1 MICTW
6 KMYSH
11 PQSLRKLKLNLVK
24 ERPNQGQIDGHIL
37 LGHGI
42 SGYVIALDGNYVQKI
57 FPSSG
62 NPFMDEAKEKDRA
75 IEIRIYKR
83 LGDHPR
89 VCKYIQDVKSGIVLE
104 RLGKNLRIYLQ
115 DLLQD
120 GKPVGLHQAIE
131 WSCQTAQGLAY
142 IHSRK
147 ILHTDIGCH
156 NLLLDQHNNLNFVT
170 LLDPRSMAKS
180 QLFAAMSV
188 INRTPMTLHTPLP
201 FVPKYLP

>member
-1 MICTW
+1 
-6 KMYSH
+6 
-11 PQSLRKLKLNLVK
+11 
-24 ERPNQGQIDGHIL
+24 
-37 LGHGI
+37 
-42 SGYVIALDGNYVQKI
+42 
-57 FPSSG
+57 
-62 NPFMDEAKEKDRA
+62 MDEAKEKDRA

-89 VCKYIQDVKSGIVLE
+89 VCKYIQDVKSCIVLE
-104 RLGKNLRIYLQ
+104 RLGKNLRIHLQ

-156 NLLLDQHNNLNFVT
+156 NLLLDQHNNLKLCDFAE
-170 LLDPRSMAKS
+170 SSKI
-180 QLFAAMSV
+180 QLSAAMFV
-188 INRTPMTLHTPLP
+188 IYGILP
-201 FVPKYLP
+201 CFPPQSSPALLLSHRLSK